1 MSHAPAQTL
10 PQRVSRQLLPFVS
23 QPAQYIGGEI
33 NQLVGDGDWQR
44 AELRLAIAFP
54 DAYALG
60 MSQLGCQ
67 IIYWLC
73 NHLPGVC
80 AERVYCPRLD
90 AEQIMRHKKIEL
102 FTWDTRRPV
111 AEADI
116 LAFSLQ
122 YELTYTNLLT
132 MLDLAGIPLHADQ
145 RTDSHPIVLAGG
157 PGADN
162 PEPLAQFIDLLVIGD
177 AEPSL
182 PPLLQ
187 AFKQLKNARLPRSR
201 IILEL
206 AKRFNWLYAPAL
218 YEVTYNADRTIK
230 AVRPKHPDIPPTIHR
245 CRTRDLDNAP
255 FPVRPLISHI
265 QTVHDRINI
274 EIMRGCPHRCRFCH
288 AGYTKRP
295 VTYRSP
301 EKILDLAEQAW
312 LATGHDEIG
321 LLSLSTGDYPH
332 LTHLAGRIN
341 ERFAPRH
348 VNISVPSLRADRIAQ
363 DLPWMLSSVRK
374 PGLTFAPE
382 VGTDRARSAIR
393 KNITNQGLFD
403 ALRAAYQAGWRTVKL
418 YFVCGIPHQT
428 PQDIAE
434 ILHLAESVSRLRR
447 ELLGSPAAVNVTV
460 SWLIPKPH
468 TPLQWAAQPS
478 ADYCNR
484 TRQTLARLARGRRL
498 PIRLKFHNVQRSV
511 LEGALAR
518 GDRRLGAVIE
528 TAWGMGARFDAWDES
543 FNPQIWQ
550 RAFEQNSLKPDW
562 YAHRSRS
569 YEEILPWQHLR
580 AGPPSQYLRRQY
592 DDLLVKAAPP
602 QTSHTPAQD
611 PPPPA

>member
-1 MSHAPAQTL
+1 MPNAQTQTQTQTL
-10 PQRVSRQLLPFVS
+10 PQRVSRHLLPFVS

-33 NQLVGDGDWQR
+33 NQLVRHGDWQR

-132 MLDLAGIPLHADQ
+132 MLDLAGIPLHTDQ

-187 AFKQLKNARLPRSR
+187 AFKQLKNDRLPRNR

-218 YEVTYNADRTIK
+218 YEVTYNNDRTINN
-230 AVRPKHPDIPPTIHR
+230 VRPNHPDIPPTIHR

-255 FPVRPLISHI
+255 FPVRPLLSHI

-274 EIMRGCPHRCRFCH
+274 EIMRGCPHQCRFCH

-301 EKILDLAEQAW
+301 QKILDLAEQAW

-341 ERFAPRH
+341 QQFAPRH

-363 DLPWMLSSVRK
+363 DLPWMISSVRK
-374 PGLTFAPE
+374 PSLTFAPE

-393 KNITNQGLFD
+393 KKITNQGLLH
-403 ALRAAYQAGWRTVKL
+403 ALQAAYQAGWRTVKL

-428 PQDIAE
+428 HQDIAD
-434 ILHLAESVSRLRR
+434 ILHLVESASRLRR
-447 ELLGSPAAVNVTV
+447 ELLGSPATVNVTV

-468 TPLQWAAQPS
+468 TPLQWAPQPS
-478 ADYCNR
+478 ADYCNH

-498 PIRLKFHNVQRSV
+498 PIRLKFHNVQRSL

-518 GDRRLGAVIE
+518 GDRRLGPVIE
-528 TAWGMGARFDAWDES
+528 TAWRMGARFDAWDES

-550 RAFEQNSLKPDW
+550 RACEQNSLKLNW
-562 YAHRSRS
+562 YTHRSRS
-569 YEEILPWQHLR
+569 YNEILPWQHLR
-580 AGPPSQYLRRQY
+580 AGPPTPYLRRQY
-592 DDLLVKAAPP
+592 DDLLAKAAAP
-602 QTSHTPAQD
+602 QTS
-611 PPPPA
+611 